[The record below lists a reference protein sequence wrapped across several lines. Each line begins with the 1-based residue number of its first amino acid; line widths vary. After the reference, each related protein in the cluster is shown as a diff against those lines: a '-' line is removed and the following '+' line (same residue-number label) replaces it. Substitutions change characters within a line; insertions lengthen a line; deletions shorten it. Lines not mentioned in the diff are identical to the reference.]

1 MAKRKYKALAVE
13 GGFIVS
19 NGHHEAMSEGWT
31 ISKIWTM
38 IQQETGITIP
48 KYVVLKADKL
58 GILPVPYAGSNT
70 TRGWCPI
77 ARQQILEDLDDDNSA
92 LYKFIM
98 NHIADR
104 AESRCSRFFCD
115 LRLGA

>member
-1 MAKRKYKALAVE
+1 MAKRKYKALSVE
-13 GGFIVS
+13 AGFIVS
-19 NGHHEAMSEGWT
+19 NGHRESLGDGW
-31 ISKIWTM
+31 SRHKIWTL
-38 IQQETGITIP
+38 IQQALGITIP
-48 KYVVLKADKL
+48 EYVVIKADKL
-58 GILPVPYAGSNT
+58 GILPVPYSGLNGA
-70 TRGWCPI
+70 RGWCPV

-115 LRLGA
+115 LRLGE